1 MPQLLQGAGD
11 SYSARIE
18 PTRYFFSEPLKPGDE
33 GDLISKGGEGLVNA
47 AQNFAT
53 MQEQQESRNVAVK
66 VAQLQEAA
74 GNQID
79 AAVQSGD
86 PNALD
91 KVQSSIQDQADAL
104 QSNIQTK
111 AGLAYAQQHGANL
124 MSDVNS
130 SIFQAR
136 SKMAGTQAKQDLLTA
151 SNSLAAVVTR
161 DPTKLQ
167 SAEAQLDSL
176 GATYKNAPPDVV
188 KSAIAEQKG
197 ALEIATARALILQNP
212 TQAGSILKNGAFGNL
227 TAEQRSGLIDESQ
240 RQLQANTV
248 AQESAIR
255 LKLMQQEQT
264 SQSTMASLFPKLS
277 DPATIASI
285 PSLVASGQLTPTAG
299 ENLTDYAHRVAT
311 EGPAAVKSDPA
322 TFTSYQQRL
331 SLPYGAPGA
340 LDADSLKASM
350 QADLTT
356 GKISLPDALRLQDL
370 ADKVQTGDPN
380 YRRVLSMTNLA
391 LRQFQSFDPLNAPA
405 DAQKF
410 SVDAIAALKKTEAAG
425 TSPETTIFNEKSPEF
440 LLSPSRLAAY
450 HNGGVANLAA
460 QAAGISA
467 ANGMQNP
474 NAPARVTISNQAD
487 YDALKPGTPY
497 IFNGQY
503 GTKGVAAYQVGQV
516 VNFAQGQ
523 YRFKGGDPAKQ
534 ENWEPAK

>member
-53 MQEQQESRNVAVK
+53 MQEQQEARNVTVK
-66 VAQLQEAA
+66 VAQLRETA

-79 AAVQSGD
+79 AAVASGD

-111 AGLAYAQQHGANL
+111 AGLAYAQQHGADL
-124 MSDVNS
+124 MSAINS
-130 SIFQAR
+130 DIFRAR
-136 SKMAGTQAKQDLLTA
+136 AGMAGTQAKQDLLTA

-161 DPTKLQ
+161 DPTQLQ

-240 RQLQANTV
+240 RQVQANTV

-255 LKLMQQEQT
+255 LKVMEQEQT

-277 DPATIASI
+277 DPATVASI
-285 PSLVASGQLTPTAG
+285 PSLVTAGKLLPHDG
-299 ENLTDYAHRVAT
+299 ENLTEYAHRLAT
-311 EGPAAVKSDPA
+311 AGPAGVQSDPA

-340 LDADSLKASM
+340 LDADNLKAAA
-350 QADLTT
+350 QADLAS
-356 GKISLPDALRLQDL
+356 GKLALPDYLHLQDL

-380 YRRVLSMTNLA
+380 YRRVLSMTDLA
-391 LRQFQSFDPLNAPA
+391 LRQFQNLDPMNAAA

-410 SVDAIAALKKTEAAG
+410 SMDAIGALKKTESAG
-425 TSPETTIFNEKSPEF
+425 TNPETTLFNDKSPEY

-450 HNGGVANLAA
+450 RGAGMAA

-474 NAPARVTISNQAD
+474 NAPARVTVSNQAD
-487 YDALKPGTPY
+487 YDALKPGTLY

-523 YRFKGGDPAKQ
+523 FRFKGGDPAKQ
-534 ENWEPAK
+534 DNWEPAK